1 MRGNHD
7 NGMCFQTMQ
16 LIAVTVAMV
25 FVLCVT
31 AGTIGALAKA
41 DDGSYMLQS
50 SSATELMGDFGVICF
65 DTLYAQTHLHSNF
78 ITKTLSASSNS
89 GLRNSYGV
97 YEEFYFENAERM
109 CGCVSDAG
117 TDMLYTGA
125 EVRRADGGEIYIRMN
140 DGSETKLD
148 SPANVRSN
156 AEIAEDGEYS
166 KYADMEDIQ
175 RKFIDYSQKLR
186 SNSDTEGT
194 VIVDITDDMNNR
206 SVLVNGGG
214 LHVVSMNYSQL
225 SASTNPI
232 YFEFPDYDGDTVL
245 LMNIDLAGIQDAVL
259 GDLILGSKSDAK
271 ANDNGNYYNAYNRMY
286 FNFYD
291 SSAADGQ
298 FGGSITFA
306 GRGFGTVIAP
316 EAAVNLGHNWDGCVV
331 SEVFS
336 NGGEFHRVPGTDF
349 PDEEPTTEGTT
360 TEDTTTEDTTT
371 EDTTTEDTTTED
383 TTTEDTTTEDTT
395 TEDTTTE
402 DTTTEDTT
410 TEDTTTEDT
419 TTEDT
424 TTEDTTTE
432 DTTTEGTTTEDT
444 TTEDTTTEDTTT
456 EDTTTEDTTTE
467 DTTTEDTTTED
478 TTTEDTTTEDTTT
491 EDTTTEDTTT
501 EDTTTEDTTTESTT
515 GITTENTS
523 TETATGTTT
532 ESTTEHTTWSTTG
545 TTITMTTTRS
555 TPPVR
560 HPDTGDRMPVKEVAG
575 VIALT
580 LVGSAG
586 ILIYKKLRK

>member
-16 LIAVTVAMV
+16 LIAVAVAMV

-78 ITKTLSASSNS
+78 ITKTLSANSNS

-148 SPANVRSN
+148 SPVNVRTD

-186 SNSDTEGT
+186 TYADTEGT
-194 VIVDITDDMNNR
+194 VDVDITGDMNDR
-206 SVLVNGGG
+206 SVSVNGSR
-214 LHVVSMNYSQL
+214 LHVVSMDYSQL

-232 YFEFPDYDGDTVL
+232 YFEFPDYDGDTIL

-271 ANDNGNYYNAYNRMY
+271 ANDNGNFYNAYNRMY

-331 SEVFS
+331 SEVFT
-336 NGGEFHRVPGTDF
+336 NGGEFHRVPGNDF
-349 PDEEPTTEGTT
+349 PYEDPTTEDPTTEDTTTEDTTTEVTT

-371 EDTTTEDTTTED
+371 EDMTTEDTTTED
-383 TTTEDTTTEDTT
+383 TTTEDA
-395 TEDTTTE
+395 
-402 DTTTEDTT
+402 
-410 TEDTTTEDT
+410 
-419 TTEDT
+419 
-424 TTEDTTTE
+424 
-432 DTTTEGTTTEDT
+432 
-444 TTEDTTTEDTTT
+444 
-456 EDTTTEDTTTE
+456 
-467 DTTTEDTTTED
+467 
-478 TTTEDTTTEDTTT
+478 
-491 EDTTTEDTTT
+491 
-501 EDTTTEDTTTESTT
+501 TTEDTTTESTT

-560 HPDTGDRMPVKEVAG
+560 HPDTGDRLPVKETAVV
-575 VIALT
+575 VILALM
-580 LVGSAG
+580 GSAG
-586 ILIYKKLRK
+586 ILIYKKIRK

>member
-7 NGMCFQTMQ
+7 NGMCMQTMQ
-16 LIAVTVAMV
+16 LIAVAVAMV

-78 ITKTLSASSNS
+78 ITKTLSANSNS

-148 SPANVRSN
+148 SPANVRTD

-166 KYADMEDIQ
+166 KYADMADIR

-186 SNSDTEGT
+186 TYADTEGT
-194 VIVDITDDMNNR
+194 VDVDITGDMNDR
-206 SVLVNGGG
+206 SVSVNGSG
-214 LHVVSMNYSQL
+214 LHVVSMDYSQL

-232 YFEFPDYDGDTVL
+232 YFEFLDYGDDTVL
-245 LMNIDLAGIQDAVL
+245 LMNVDLAGIQDAVL

-271 ANDNGNYYNAYNRMY
+271 ANDNGNFYNAYNRMY

-331 SEVFS
+331 SEVFT
-336 NGGEFHRVPGTDF
+336 NGGEFHRVPGNDF
-349 PDEEPTTEGTT
+349 PYEDPT

-383 TTTEDTTTEDTT
+383 TTTEDMTTEDTT

-402 DTTTEDTT
+402 DA
-410 TEDTTTEDT
+410 
-419 TTEDT
+419 
-424 TTEDTTTE
+424 
-432 DTTTEGTTTEDT
+432 
-444 TTEDTTTEDTTT
+444 
-456 EDTTTEDTTTE
+456 
-467 DTTTEDTTTED
+467 
-478 TTTEDTTTEDTTT
+478 
-491 EDTTTEDTTT
+491 
-501 EDTTTEDTTTESTT
+501 TTEDTTTESTI

-545 TTITMTTTRS
+545 TTITMTTTRN
-555 TPPVR
+555 TPPGR
-560 HPDTGDRMPVKEVAG
+560 HPDTGDRLPVKETAVV
-575 VIALT
+575 VILALM
-580 LVGSAG
+580 GSAG
-586 ILIYKKLRK
+586 ILIYKKIRK

>member
-16 LIAVTVAMV
+16 LIAVAVAMV

-78 ITKTLSASSNS
+78 ITRTLSANSNS

-117 TDMLYTGA
+117 TDMLYTGS

-148 SPANVRSN
+148 SPANVRTD

-166 KYADMEDIQ
+166 KYADMADIQ

-186 SNSDTEGT
+186 TYADTEGT
-194 VIVDITDDMNNR
+194 VDVDITGDMNDR
-206 SVLVNGGG
+206 SVSVNGSG
-214 LHVVSMNYSQL
+214 LHVVSMDYSQL
-225 SASTNPI
+225 AAGTNPI
-232 YFEFPDYDGDTVL
+232 YFEFPDYGDDTVL
-245 LMNIDLAGIQDAVL
+245 LMNIDLAGIQNAVL

-271 ANDNGNYYNAYNRMY
+271 ANDNGNFYNAYNRMY

-336 NGGEFHRVPGTDF
+336 NGGEFHRVPGNDF
-349 PDEEPTTEGTT
+349 LDEEPTTEGTT

-383 TTTEDTTTEDTT
+383 TTTK
-395 TEDTTTE
+395 
-402 DTTTEDTT
+402 
-410 TEDTTTEDT
+410 
-419 TTEDT
+419 
-424 TTEDTTTE
+424 
-432 DTTTEGTTTEDT
+432 
-444 TTEDTTTEDTTT
+444 
-456 EDTTTEDTTTE
+456 
-467 DTTTEDTTTED
+467 DTTTED

-515 GITTENTS
+515 GTTTEDTS
-523 TETATGTTT
+523 TETTTGTTT
-532 ESTTEHTTWSTTG
+532 ESTTERTTWSTTG

-560 HPDTGDRMPVKEVAG
+560 HPDTGDRLPVKEVAG
-575 VIALT
+575 VVILALM
-580 LVGSAG
+580 GSAG
-586 ILIYKKLRK
+586 ILIYKKIRK

>member
-1 MRGNHD
+1 
-7 NGMCFQTMQ
+7 MQ
-16 LIAVTVAMV
+16 LIAVAVAMV

-78 ITKTLSASSNS
+78 ITRTLSANSNS

-117 TDMLYTGA
+117 TDMLYTGS

-148 SPANVRSN
+148 SPANVRTD

-166 KYADMEDIQ
+166 KYADMADIQ

-186 SNSDTEGT
+186 TYADTEGT
-194 VIVDITDDMNNR
+194 VDVDITGDMNDR
-206 SVLVNGGG
+206 SVSVNGSG
-214 LHVVSMNYSQL
+214 LHVVSMDYSQL
-225 SASTNPI
+225 AAGTNPI
-232 YFEFPDYDGDTVL
+232 YFEFPDYGDDTVL

-259 GDLILGSKSDAK
+259 GDLILGSKGDAK
-271 ANDNGNYYNAYNRMY
+271 ANDNGNFYNAYNRMY

-336 NGGEFHRVPGTDF
+336 NGGEFHRVPGNDF
-349 PDEEPTTEGTT
+349 LDEEPTTEGTT
-360 TEDTTTEDTTT
+360 TDNGGNPCPVPTHYYKVLLRTKQ
-371 EDTTTEDTTTED
+371 
-383 TTTEDTTTEDTT
+383 
-395 TEDTTTE
+395 
-402 DTTTEDTT
+402 
-410 TEDTTTEDT
+410 
-419 TTEDT
+419 
-424 TTEDTTTE
+424 
-432 DTTTEGTTTEDT
+432 GTTGQSVTTLAADELQCIGFWYEQTTDKTQTPDGCAVPVTEI
-444 TTEDTTTEDTTT
+444 EAKCGFEFFVNVPNAPKSSYSPG
-456 EDTTTEDTTTE
+456 EWGL
-467 DTTTEDTTTED
+467 
-478 TTTEDTTTEDTTT
+478 
-491 EDTTTEDTTT
+491 
-501 EDTTTEDTTTESTT
+501 S
-515 GITTENTS
+515 GN
-523 TETATGTTT
+523 
-532 ESTTEHTTWSTTG
+532 
-545 TTITMTTTRS
+545 
-555 TPPVR
+555 
-560 HPDTGDRMPVKEVAG
+560 
-575 VIALT
+575 
-580 LVGSAG
+580 
-586 ILIYKKLRK
+586 

>member
-7 NGMCFQTMQ
+7 NGMCMQTMQ
-16 LIAVTVAMV
+16 LIAVAVAMV

-78 ITKTLSASSNS
+78 ITKTLSANSNS

-148 SPANVRSN
+148 SPANVRTD

-175 RKFIDYSQKLR
+175 RKFIDYSQELR
-186 SNSDTEGT
+186 IYADTDGT
-194 VIVDITDDMNNR
+194 VDVDITGDMNDR
-206 SVLVNGGG
+206 SVSVNGSG
-214 LHVVSMNYSQL
+214 LHVVSMDYSQL

-232 YFEFPDYDGDTVL
+232 YFEFLDYGDDTVL
-245 LMNIDLAGIQDAVL
+245 LMNVDLAGIQDAVL

-271 ANDNGNYYNAYNRMY
+271 ANDNGNFYNAYNRMY

-316 EAAVNLGHNWDGCVV
+316 EAVVNLGHNWDGCVV
-331 SEVFS
+331 SEVFT
-336 NGGEFHRVPGTDF
+336 NGGEFHRVPGNDF
-349 PDEEPTTEGTT
+349 PYEDPT

-383 TTTEDTTTEDTT
+383 TTTEDMTTEDTT

-402 DTTTEDTT
+402 DA
-410 TEDTTTEDT
+410 
-419 TTEDT
+419 
-424 TTEDTTTE
+424 
-432 DTTTEGTTTEDT
+432 
-444 TTEDTTTEDTTT
+444 
-456 EDTTTEDTTTE
+456 
-467 DTTTEDTTTED
+467 
-478 TTTEDTTTEDTTT
+478 
-491 EDTTTEDTTT
+491 
-501 EDTTTEDTTTESTT
+501 TTEDTTTESTT

-555 TPPVR
+555 TPPGR
-560 HPDTGDRMPVKEVAG
+560 HPDTGDRLPVKETAVV
-575 VIALT
+575 VILALM
-580 LVGSAG
+580 GSAG
-586 ILIYKKLRK
+586 ILIYKKIRK

>member
-31 AGTIGALAKA
+31 AGTIGAFAKP
-41 DDGSYMLQS
+41 DDGRYALQDRTT
-50 SSATELMGDFGVICF
+50 TELMGDFGVICF

-78 ITKTLSASSNS
+78 ITKTLSANSNS

-148 SPANVRSN
+148 SPANVRSD

-175 RKFIDYSQKLR
+175 RKFIDYSQELR
-186 SNSDTEGT
+186 IYADTDGT
-194 VIVDITDDMNNR
+194 VDVDITGDMNDR
-206 SVLVNGGG
+206 SVSVNGSG
-214 LHVVSMNYSQL
+214 LHVVSMDYSQL

-232 YFEFPDYDGDTVL
+232 YFEFLDYGDDTVL
-245 LMNIDLAGIQDAVL
+245 LMNVDLAGIQDAVL

-271 ANDNGNYYNAYNRMY
+271 ANDNGNFYNAYNRMY

-316 EAAVNLGHNWDGCVV
+316 EAAVKLGHNWDGCVV
-331 SEVFS
+331 SEVFT
-336 NGGEFHRVPGTDF
+336 NGGEFHRVPGNDF
-349 PDEEPTTEGTT
+349 PYEDPTTEDPT

-383 TTTEDTTTEDTT
+383 TTTEDMTTEDTT

-402 DTTTEDTT
+402 DA
-410 TEDTTTEDT
+410 
-419 TTEDT
+419 
-424 TTEDTTTE
+424 
-432 DTTTEGTTTEDT
+432 
-444 TTEDTTTEDTTT
+444 
-456 EDTTTEDTTTE
+456 
-467 DTTTEDTTTED
+467 
-478 TTTEDTTTEDTTT
+478 
-491 EDTTTEDTTT
+491 
-501 EDTTTEDTTTESTT
+501 TTEDTTTESTT

-560 HPDTGDRMPVKEVAG
+560 HPDTGDRLPVKETAVV
-575 VIALT
+575 VILALM
-580 LVGSAG
+580 GSAG
-586 ILIYKKLRK
+586 ILIYKKIRK

>member
-25 FVLCVT
+25 FVLCAT
-31 AGTIGALAKA
+31 AGTIGAFAKP
-41 DDGSYMLQS
+41 DDGSYVLQDRTT
-50 SSATELMGDFGVICF
+50 TELMGEFGVICF

-78 ITKTLSASSNS
+78 ITKTLSANSNS
-89 GLRNSYGV
+89 GLRNSYGI

-148 SPANVRSN
+148 SPANVRTD

-186 SNSDTEGT
+186 TYSDTEGT

-206 SVLVNGGG
+206 SVSVNGSG
-214 LHVVSMNYSQL
+214 LHVVSMDYSQL

-271 ANDNGNYYNAYNRMY
+271 ANENSNYYNAYNRMY

-291 SSAADGQ
+291 SSASDGQ
-298 FGGSITFA
+298 FSGSISFV

-316 EAAVNLGHNWDGCVV
+316 EAAVNFGHNWDGCVV

-349 PDEEPTTEGTT
+349 PDEEPT

-424 TTEDTTTE
+424 TTEN
-432 DTTTEGTTTEDT
+432 
-444 TTEDTTTEDTTT
+444 
-456 EDTTTEDTTTE
+456 
-467 DTTTEDTTTED
+467 
-478 TTTEDTTTEDTTT
+478 
-491 EDTTTEDTTT
+491 TTT

-532 ESTTEHTTWSTTG
+532 ESTTEHTPWSTTG

-560 HPDTGDRMPVKEVAG
+560 HPDTGDRLPVKETAVV
-575 VIALT
+575 VILALM
-580 LVGSAG
+580 GSAG
-586 ILIYKKLRK
+586 ILIYKKIRK

>member
-16 LIAVTVAMV
+16 LIAVAVAMV

-78 ITKTLSASSNS
+78 ITRTLSANSNS

-125 EVRRADGGEIYIRMN
+125 KVRRADGGEIYIRMN
-140 DGSETKLD
+140 DGTQTKLD
-148 SPANVRSN
+148 SPANVRTD
-156 AEIAEDGEYS
+156 AEIEDDGEYS
-166 KYADMEDIQ
+166 KYADMADIQ

-186 SNSDTEGT
+186 TYADTEGT
-194 VIVDITDDMNNR
+194 VDVDITGDMNDR
-206 SVLVNGGG
+206 SVSVNGSG
-214 LHVVSMNYSQL
+214 LHVVSMDYSQL
-225 SASTNPI
+225 AAGTNPI
-232 YFEFPDYDGDTVL
+232 YFEFPDYGDDTVL
-245 LMNIDLAGIQDAVL
+245 LMNIDLAGIQNAVL

-271 ANDNGNYYNAYNRMY
+271 ANDNGNFYNAYNRMY

-336 NGGEFHRVPGTDF
+336 NGGEFHRVPGNDF
-349 PDEEPTTEGTT
+349 LDEEPTTEGTT

-383 TTTEDTTTEDTT
+383 TTTKDTTTEDTT

-410 TEDTTTEDT
+410 TEDTTI
-419 TTEDT
+419 
-424 TTEDTTTE
+424 
-432 DTTTEGTTTEDT
+432 
-444 TTEDTTTEDTTT
+444 
-456 EDTTTEDTTTE
+456 
-467 DTTTEDTTTED
+467 
-478 TTTEDTTTEDTTT
+478 
-491 EDTTTEDTTT
+491 

-515 GITTENTS
+515 GTTTEDTS
-523 TETATGTTT
+523 TETTTGTTT
-532 ESTTEHTTWSTTG
+532 ESTTERTTWSTTG

-560 HPDTGDRMPVKEVAG
+560 HPDTGDRLPVKEVAG
-575 VIALT
+575 VVILALM
-580 LVGSAG
+580 GSAG
-586 ILIYKKLRK
+586 ILIYKKIRK

>member
-16 LIAVTVAMV
+16 LIAVAVAMV

-31 AGTIGALAKA
+31 AGTIGAFAKP
-41 DDGSYMLQS
+41 DDGRYALQDRTT
-50 SSATELMGDFGVICF
+50 TELMGDFGVICF

-78 ITKTLSASSNS
+78 ITKTLSANSNS

-148 SPANVRSN
+148 SPANVRTD

-166 KYADMEDIQ
+166 KYADMADIR

-186 SNSDTEGT
+186 TYADTEGT
-194 VIVDITDDMNNR
+194 VDVDITGDMNDR
-206 SVLVNGGG
+206 SVSVNGSG
-214 LHVVSMNYSQL
+214 LHVVSMDYSQL

-232 YFEFPDYDGDTVL
+232 YFEFLDYGDDTVL
-245 LMNIDLAGIQDAVL
+245 LMNVDLAGIQDAVL

-271 ANDNGNYYNAYNRMY
+271 ANDNGNFYNAYNRMY

-331 SEVFS
+331 SEVFT
-336 NGGEFHRVPGTDF
+336 NGGEFHRVPGNDF
-349 PDEEPTTEGTT
+349 PYEDPT

-383 TTTEDTTTEDTT
+383 TTTEDMTTEDTT

-402 DTTTEDTT
+402 DA
-410 TEDTTTEDT
+410 
-419 TTEDT
+419 
-424 TTEDTTTE
+424 
-432 DTTTEGTTTEDT
+432 
-444 TTEDTTTEDTTT
+444 
-456 EDTTTEDTTTE
+456 
-467 DTTTEDTTTED
+467 
-478 TTTEDTTTEDTTT
+478 
-491 EDTTTEDTTT
+491 
-501 EDTTTEDTTTESTT
+501 TTEDTTTESTI

-545 TTITMTTTRS
+545 TTITMTTTRN
-555 TPPVR
+555 TPPGR
-560 HPDTGDRMPVKEVAG
+560 HPDTGDRLPVKETAVV
-575 VIALT
+575 VILALM
-580 LVGSAG
+580 GSAG
-586 ILIYKKLRK
+586 ILIYKKIRK

>member
-16 LIAVTVAMV
+16 LIAVTVAMF

-31 AGTIGALAKA
+31 AGTIGAFAKP
-41 DDGSYMLQS
+41 DDGSYALQDRTT
-50 SSATELMGDFGVICF
+50 TELMGDFGVICF

-78 ITKTLSASSNS
+78 ITKTLSANSNS
-89 GLRNSYGV
+89 GLRNSYGA

-148 SPANVRSN
+148 SPANVRTD

-186 SNSDTEGT
+186 TYSDTEGT
-194 VIVDITDDMNNR
+194 VIADITDDMNNR
-206 SVLVNGGG
+206 SVSVNGSG
-214 LHVVSMNYSQL
+214 LHVVSMDYSQL
-225 SASTNPI
+225 SASANPI

-271 ANDNGNYYNAYNRMY
+271 ANENSNYYNAYNRMY

-291 SSAADGQ
+291 SSASDGR
-298 FGGSITFA
+298 FSGSISFV

-402 DTTTEDTT
+402 DTTTENTT

-424 TTEDTTTE
+424 TTEDATTE
-432 DTTTEGTTTEDT
+432 DTTTEH
-444 TTEDTTTEDTTT
+444 
-456 EDTTTEDTTTE
+456 
-467 DTTTEDTTTED
+467 
-478 TTTEDTTTEDTTT
+478 
-491 EDTTTEDTTT
+491 
-501 EDTTTEDTTTESTT
+501 ST
-515 GITTENTS
+515 
-523 TETATGTTT
+523 TGTTT
-532 ESTTEHTTWSTTG
+532 ELTTTEHTTG
-545 TTITMTTTRS
+545 TTNTMTTTRN
-555 TPPVR
+555 TPPGR
-560 HPDTGDRMPVKEVAG
+560 HPDTGDRLPVKETAVV
-575 VIALT
+575 VILALM
-580 LVGSAG
+580 GSAG
-586 ILIYKKLRK
+586 ILIYKKIRK

>member
-7 NGMCFQTMQ
+7 NGMCMQTMQ
-16 LIAVTVAMV
+16 LIAVAVAMV

-78 ITKTLSASSNS
+78 ITKTLSANSNS

-148 SPANVRSN
+148 SPANVRTD

-175 RKFIDYSQKLR
+175 RKFIDYSQELR
-186 SNSDTEGT
+186 IYADTDGT
-194 VIVDITDDMNNR
+194 VDVDITGDMNDR
-206 SVLVNGGG
+206 SVSVNGSG
-214 LHVVSMNYSQL
+214 LHVVSMDYSQL

-232 YFEFPDYDGDTVL
+232 YFEFLDYGDDTVL
-245 LMNIDLAGIQDAVL
+245 LMNVDLAGIQDAVL

-271 ANDNGNYYNAYNRMY
+271 ANDNGNFYNAYNRMY

-331 SEVFS
+331 SEVFT
-336 NGGEFHRVPGTDF
+336 NGGEFHRVPGNDF
-349 PDEEPTTEGTT
+349 PYEDPT

-383 TTTEDTTTEDTT
+383 TTTEDMTTEDTT

-402 DTTTEDTT
+402 DA
-410 TEDTTTEDT
+410 
-419 TTEDT
+419 
-424 TTEDTTTE
+424 
-432 DTTTEGTTTEDT
+432 
-444 TTEDTTTEDTTT
+444 
-456 EDTTTEDTTTE
+456 
-467 DTTTEDTTTED
+467 
-478 TTTEDTTTEDTTT
+478 
-491 EDTTTEDTTT
+491 
-501 EDTTTEDTTTESTT
+501 TTEDTTTESTI

-545 TTITMTTTRS
+545 TTITMTTTRN
-555 TPPVR
+555 TPPGR
-560 HPDTGDRMPVKEVAG
+560 HPDTGDRLPVKETAVV
-575 VIALT
+575 VILALM
-580 LVGSAG
+580 GSAG
-586 ILIYKKLRK
+586 ILIYKKIRK

>member
-25 FVLCVT
+25 FVLCAT
-31 AGTIGALAKA
+31 ARTIGALAKA

-78 ITKTLSASSNS
+78 ITKTLSANSNS

-148 SPANVRSN
+148 SPANVRTD

-186 SNSDTEGT
+186 IYADTDGT
-194 VIVDITDDMNNR
+194 VDVDITGDMNDR
-206 SVLVNGGG
+206 SVSVNGSG
-214 LHVVSMNYSQL
+214 LHVVSMDYSQL

-232 YFEFPDYDGDTVL
+232 YFEFLDYGDDTVL
-245 LMNIDLAGIQDAVL
+245 LMNVDLAGIQDAVL

-271 ANDNGNYYNAYNRMY
+271 ANDNGNFYNAYNRMY

-331 SEVFS
+331 SEVFT
-336 NGGEFHRVPGTDF
+336 NGGEFHRVPGNDF
-349 PDEEPTTEGTT
+349 PYEDPT

-383 TTTEDTTTEDTT
+383 TTTEDMTTEDTT

-402 DTTTEDTT
+402 DA
-410 TEDTTTEDT
+410 
-419 TTEDT
+419 
-424 TTEDTTTE
+424 
-432 DTTTEGTTTEDT
+432 
-444 TTEDTTTEDTTT
+444 
-456 EDTTTEDTTTE
+456 
-467 DTTTEDTTTED
+467 
-478 TTTEDTTTEDTTT
+478 
-491 EDTTTEDTTT
+491 
-501 EDTTTEDTTTESTT
+501 TTEDTTTESTT

-560 HPDTGDRMPVKEVAG
+560 HPDTGDRLPVKETVVV
-575 VIALT
+575 VILALM
-580 LVGSAG
+580 GSAG
-586 ILIYKKLRK
+586 ILIYKKIRK

>member
-25 FVLCVT
+25 FVLCAT
-31 AGTIGALAKA
+31 ARTIGALAKA

-78 ITKTLSASSNS
+78 ITKTLSANSNS

-148 SPANVRSN
+148 SPANVRTD

-186 SNSDTEGT
+186 IYADTDGT
-194 VIVDITDDMNNR
+194 VDVDITGDMNDR
-206 SVLVNGGG
+206 SVSVNGSG
-214 LHVVSMNYSQL
+214 LHVVSMDYSQL

-232 YFEFPDYDGDTVL
+232 YFEFLDYGDDTVL
-245 LMNIDLAGIQDAVL
+245 LMNVDLAGIQDAVL

-271 ANDNGNYYNAYNRMY
+271 ANDNGNFYNAYNRMY

-331 SEVFS
+331 SEVFT
-336 NGGEFHRVPGTDF
+336 NGGEFHRVPGNDF
-349 PDEEPTTEGTT
+349 PYEDPT

-383 TTTEDTTTEDTT
+383 TTTEDMTTEDTT

-402 DTTTEDTT
+402 DA
-410 TEDTTTEDT
+410 
-419 TTEDT
+419 
-424 TTEDTTTE
+424 
-432 DTTTEGTTTEDT
+432 
-444 TTEDTTTEDTTT
+444 
-456 EDTTTEDTTTE
+456 
-467 DTTTEDTTTED
+467 
-478 TTTEDTTTEDTTT
+478 
-491 EDTTTEDTTT
+491 
-501 EDTTTEDTTTESTT
+501 TTEDTTTESTT

-523 TETATGTTT
+523 TETTTGTTT

-560 HPDTGDRMPVKEVAG
+560 HPDTGDRLPVKETAVV
-575 VIALT
+575 VILALM
-580 LVGSAG
+580 GSAG
-586 ILIYKKLRK
+586 ILIYKKIRK

>member
-25 FVLCVT
+25 FVLCAT
-31 AGTIGALAKA
+31 AGTIGAFAKP
-41 DDGSYMLQS
+41 DDGSYVLQDRTT
-50 SSATELMGDFGVICF
+50 TELMGEFGVICF

-78 ITKTLSASSNS
+78 ITKTLSANSNS

-148 SPANVRSN
+148 SPANVRTD

-166 KYADMEDIQ
+166 KYADMADIR

-186 SNSDTEGT
+186 TYADTEGT
-194 VIVDITDDMNNR
+194 VDVDITGDMNDR
-206 SVLVNGGG
+206 SVSVNGSG
-214 LHVVSMNYSQL
+214 LHVVSMDYSQL

-271 ANDNGNYYNAYNRMY
+271 ANENSNYYNAYNRMY

-291 SSAADGQ
+291 SSASDGQ
-298 FGGSITFA
+298 FSGSISFV

-316 EAAVNLGHNWDGCVV
+316 EAAVNFGHNWDGCVV
-331 SEVFS
+331 SEVFT
-336 NGGEFHRVPGTDF
+336 NGGEFHRVPGNDF
-349 PDEEPTTEGTT
+349 PYEDPT

-383 TTTEDTTTEDTT
+383 TTTEDMTTEDTT

-402 DTTTEDTT
+402 DA
-410 TEDTTTEDT
+410 
-419 TTEDT
+419 
-424 TTEDTTTE
+424 
-432 DTTTEGTTTEDT
+432 
-444 TTEDTTTEDTTT
+444 
-456 EDTTTEDTTTE
+456 
-467 DTTTEDTTTED
+467 
-478 TTTEDTTTEDTTT
+478 
-491 EDTTTEDTTT
+491 
-501 EDTTTEDTTTESTT
+501 TTEDTTTESTT

-560 HPDTGDRMPVKEVAG
+560 HPDTGDRLPVKETVVV
-575 VIALT
+575 VILALM
-580 LVGSAG
+580 GSAG
-586 ILIYKKLRK
+586 ILIYKKIRK

>member
-1 MRGNHD
+1 
-7 NGMCFQTMQ
+7 
-16 LIAVTVAMV
+16 
-25 FVLCVT
+25 
-31 AGTIGALAKA
+31 
-41 DDGSYMLQS
+41 
-50 SSATELMGDFGVICF
+50 
-65 DTLYAQTHLHSNF
+65 
-78 ITKTLSASSNS
+78 
-89 GLRNSYGV
+89 
-97 YEEFYFENAERM
+97 
-109 CGCVSDAG
+109 
-117 TDMLYTGA
+117 
-125 EVRRADGGEIYIRMN
+125 
-140 DGSETKLD
+140 
-148 SPANVRSN
+148 
-156 AEIAEDGEYS
+156 
-166 KYADMEDIQ
+166 MEDIQ

-186 SNSDTEGT
+186 TYSDTEGT

-206 SVLVNGGG
+206 SVSVNGSG
-214 LHVVSMNYSQL
+214 LHVVSMDYSQL

-271 ANDNGNYYNAYNRMY
+271 ANDNGNFYNAYNRMY

-316 EAAVNLGHNWDGCVV
+316 GAAVNLGHNWDGCVV

-360 TEDTTTEDTTT
+360 TGDTTTEDTTT

-395 TEDTTTE
+395 TGDTTTE

-410 TEDTTTEDT
+410 TEDMTTEDT
-419 TTEDT
+419 TTEDA
-424 TTEDTTTE
+424 
-432 DTTTEGTTTEDT
+432 
-444 TTEDTTTEDTTT
+444 
-456 EDTTTEDTTTE
+456 
-467 DTTTEDTTTED
+467 
-478 TTTEDTTTEDTTT
+478 
-491 EDTTTEDTTT
+491 
-501 EDTTTEDTTTESTT
+501 TTEDTTTESTT

-532 ESTTEHTTWSTTG
+532 ESTTERTTWSTTG

-560 HPDTGDRMPVKEVAG
+560 HPDTGDRLPVKETAVV
-575 VIALT
+575 VILALM
-580 LVGSAG
+580 GSAG
-586 ILIYKKLRK
+586 ILIYKKIRK

>member
-16 LIAVTVAMV
+16 LIAVIVAMV
-25 FVLCVT
+25 FVLCAT
-31 AGTIGALAKA
+31 AGTIGAFAKP
-41 DDGSYMLQS
+41 DDGSYVLQDRTT
-50 SSATELMGDFGVICF
+50 TELMGDFGVICF

-78 ITKTLSASSNS
+78 ITKTLSANSNS

-97 YEEFYFENAERM
+97 YEKFYFENAERM

-148 SPANVRSN
+148 SPANVRTD

-186 SNSDTEGT
+186 TYSDIEGT

-206 SVLVNGGG
+206 SVSVNGSG
-214 LHVVSMNYSQL
+214 LHVVSMDYSQL

-271 ANDNGNYYNAYNRMY
+271 ANENSNYYNAYNRMY

-291 SSAADGQ
+291 SSASDGQ
-298 FGGSITFA
+298 FSGSISFV

-395 TEDTTTE
+395 TENTTTE

-410 TEDTTTEDT
+410 TEDTTTEDA

-424 TTEDTTTE
+424 TTEH
-432 DTTTEGTTTEDT
+432 
-444 TTEDTTTEDTTT
+444 
-456 EDTTTEDTTTE
+456 
-467 DTTTEDTTTED
+467 
-478 TTTEDTTTEDTTT
+478 
-491 EDTTTEDTTT
+491 
-501 EDTTTEDTTTESTT
+501 ST
-515 GITTENTS
+515 
-523 TETATGTTT
+523 TGTTT
-532 ESTTEHTTWSTTG
+532 ELTTTEHTTWSTTG
-545 TTITMTTTRS
+545 TTNTMTTTRN
-555 TPPVR
+555 TPPGR
-560 HPDTGDRMPVKEVAG
+560 HPDTGDRLPVKETAVV
-575 VIALT
+575 VILALM
-580 LVGSAG
+580 GSAG
-586 ILIYKKLRK
+586 ILIYKKIRK

>member
-7 NGMCFQTMQ
+7 NGMCMQTMQ
-16 LIAVTVAMV
+16 LIAVAVAMV

-78 ITKTLSASSNS
+78 ITKTLSANSNS

-148 SPANVRSN
+148 SPANVRTD

-175 RKFIDYSQKLR
+175 RKFIDYSQELR
-186 SNSDTEGT
+186 IYADTDGT
-194 VIVDITDDMNNR
+194 VDVDITGDMNDR
-206 SVLVNGGG
+206 SVSVNGSG
-214 LHVVSMNYSQL
+214 LHVVSMDYSQL

-232 YFEFPDYDGDTVL
+232 YFEFLDYGDDTVL
-245 LMNIDLAGIQDAVL
+245 LMNVDLAGIQDAVL

-271 ANDNGNYYNAYNRMY
+271 ANDNGNFYNAYNRMY

-331 SEVFS
+331 SEVFT
-336 NGGEFHRVPGTDF
+336 NGGEFHRVPGNDF
-349 PDEEPTTEGTT
+349 PYEDPT

-383 TTTEDTTTEDTT
+383 TTTEDMTTEDTT

-402 DTTTEDTT
+402 DA
-410 TEDTTTEDT
+410 
-419 TTEDT
+419 
-424 TTEDTTTE
+424 
-432 DTTTEGTTTEDT
+432 
-444 TTEDTTTEDTTT
+444 
-456 EDTTTEDTTTE
+456 
-467 DTTTEDTTTED
+467 
-478 TTTEDTTTEDTTT
+478 
-491 EDTTTEDTTT
+491 
-501 EDTTTEDTTTESTT
+501 TTEDTTTESTT

-560 HPDTGDRMPVKEVAG
+560 HPDTGDRLPVKETAVV
-575 VIALT
+575 VILALM
-580 LVGSAG
+580 GSAG
-586 ILIYKKLRK
+586 ILIYKKIRK

>member
-16 LIAVTVAMV
+16 LIAVAVAMV

-31 AGTIGALAKA
+31 AGTIGAFAKP
-41 DDGSYMLQS
+41 DDGRYALQDRTT
-50 SSATELMGDFGVICF
+50 TELMGDFGVICF

-78 ITKTLSASSNS
+78 ITKTLSANSNS

-140 DGSETKLD
+140 DGYETKLD
-148 SPANVRSN
+148 SPANVRSD

-175 RKFIDYSQKLR
+175 RKFIDYSQELR
-186 SNSDTEGT
+186 IYADTDGT
-194 VIVDITDDMNNR
+194 VDVDITGDMNDR
-206 SVLVNGGG
+206 SVSVNGSG
-214 LHVVSMNYSQL
+214 LHVVSMDYSQL

-232 YFEFPDYDGDTVL
+232 YFEFLDYGDDTVL
-245 LMNIDLAGIQDAVL
+245 LMNVDLAGIQDAVL

-271 ANDNGNYYNAYNRMY
+271 ANDNGNFYNAYNRMY

-331 SEVFS
+331 SEVFT
-336 NGGEFHRVPGTDF
+336 NGGEFHRVPGNDF
-349 PDEEPTTEGTT
+349 PYEDPT

-383 TTTEDTTTEDTT
+383 TTTEDMTTEDTT

-402 DTTTEDTT
+402 DA
-410 TEDTTTEDT
+410 
-419 TTEDT
+419 
-424 TTEDTTTE
+424 
-432 DTTTEGTTTEDT
+432 
-444 TTEDTTTEDTTT
+444 
-456 EDTTTEDTTTE
+456 
-467 DTTTEDTTTED
+467 
-478 TTTEDTTTEDTTT
+478 
-491 EDTTTEDTTT
+491 
-501 EDTTTEDTTTESTT
+501 TTEDTTTESTT

-555 TPPVR
+555 TPPGR
-560 HPDTGDRMPVKEVAG
+560 HPDTGDRLPVKETAVV
-575 VIALT
+575 VILALM
-580 LVGSAG
+580 GSAG
-586 ILIYKKLRK
+586 ILIYKKVRK